1 MTNPTSATTATA
13 AAVEVTDISDEQLHT
28 SAEAAMTTTPA
39 DQEHQ
44 MVRALTVEELDT
56 DLYRSHELWHPH
68 GSRGAFGGQLV
79 AQALRAAWNTVPEEF
94 HVHSLHNYF
103 LVPGRSD
110 IPAIYQ
116 VRRVRDG
123 RSFATRVVTCTQQGK
138 IVIVCTCSFTKFDAT
153 SETLHHQTP
162 MPDNVPRPDELPN
175 NNERMKMLLED
186 PRIPDD
192 YRERFKNFMDAVTPV
207 EYRDIKV
214 DSVEEFAR
222 GRIEPSERQGQ
233 WFKVRDRL
241 PDNDAAL
248 HACTIAY
255 ASDSGILMTAVRA
268 NGMMARKG
276 IGMMASVDHSMWF
289 HAPTRAD
296 EWLYYDLHSPRSNE
310 GRGTAFGRIYN
321 EQGVL
326 VATTSQE
333 GIIRLTKGEQERRRK
348 NLNKL

>member
-1 MTNPTSATTATA
+1 MTNSTTHAEKTEEVSTVPALPTTQ
-13 AAVEVTDISDEQLHT
+13 DENK
-28 SAEAAMTTTPA
+28 
-39 DQEHQ
+39 
-44 MVRALTVEELDT
+44 MVRALTVEELDV
-56 DLYRSHELWHPH
+56 DLYRSNELWHPH

-138 IVIVCTCSFTKFDAT
+138 TVIVCTCSFTKFNG
-153 SETLHHQTP
+153 ETPESLNHQTP
-162 MPDNVPRPDELPN
+162 MPSDIPLPEDLPN
-175 NNERMKMLLED
+175 NNERMKLLLED
-186 PRIPDD
+186 PRIPEEQ
-192 YRERFKNFMDAVTPV
+192 RNRFKNFMDTVTPV

-214 DSVEEFAR
+214 DSLEDF
-222 GRIEPSERQGQ
+222 GQ
-233 WFKVRDRL
+233 WFKTRDRL
-241 PDNDAAL
+241 PDNDPAL

-268 NGMMARKG
+268 NGLMGRKG
-276 IGMMASVDHSMWF
+276 IGMMASLDHSMWF

-296 EWLYYDLHSPRSNE
+296 ECPRSND

-321 EQGVL
+321 KEGVL

-333 GIIRLTKGEQERRRK
+333 GIIRLTQREQERRQQK
-348 NLNKL
+348 NKL